1 MVRVNQLFEDL
12 NRTIIFKCLFVAD
25 SPMQTQAAVLKV
37 GLGEIR
43 EIFKM
48 MEMMIS
54 IVKSCES

>member
-1 MVRVNQLFEDL
+1 MVRVNPLFEDL
-12 NRTIIFKCLFVAD
+12 NRRIIFKCFVAD